1 MTVHDEKV
9 DSGAD
14 DRYEEL
20 AELHAAPLWLY
31 HTNLV
36 PPEPRPTAVPAIW
49 RYAELRPHLMHFL
62 GALSLEDAERRVLML
77 VNPGMTDPPA
87 TTTSLYAGL
96 QIIGPGETAQ
106 AHRHVANAFRYIM
119 EGAGAYTTVNGERV
133 HMSPGDLL
141 LTPNWHWHDHHHEG
155 DNPMVWLDALDY
167 PLTNTLDASFFEFYG
182 DRTQKSSVPDDL
194 SSRQYIHGQLAPA
207 WETVRSPAS
216 PIGKY
221 PWTETL
227 KAFEA
232 IADDAWGSAA
242 EGVLL
247 EYRNPQTGG
256 SVLPTMS
263 CRISRL
269 RPGFHG
275 ESIRRT
281 ASAIYHVVQGSGV
294 AHVGETVLEWHDKDI
309 FAVPPWH
316 QLQLRNSSQT
326 EDAYLF
332 SYTNEPVLKALGFYR
347 EESTEDS
354 SPSTN

>member
-141 LTPNWHWHDHHHEG
+141 LTPNWHWHDHHHPQGELRHG
-155 DNPMVWLDALDY
+155 RGPRRRPDQHQDGHGSVRGEAVVEDALQ
-167 PLTNTLDASFFEFYG
+167 G
-182 DRTQKSSVPDDL
+182 
-194 SSRQYIHGQLAPA
+194 
-207 WETVRSPAS
+207 
-216 PIGKY
+216 
-221 PWTETL
+221 
-227 KAFEA
+227 
-232 IADDAWGSAA
+232 
-242 EGVLL
+242 
-247 EYRNPQTGG
+247 
-256 SVLPTMS
+256 
-263 CRISRL
+263 
-269 RPGFHG
+269 
-275 ESIRRT
+275 RRC
-281 ASAIYHVVQGSGV
+281 
-294 AHVGETVLEWHDKDI
+294 
-309 FAVPPWH
+309 H
-316 QLQLRNSSQT
+316 QRHRCH
-326 EDAYLF
+326 EH
-332 SYTNEPVLKALGFYR
+332 PVLRSCIL
-347 EESTEDS
+347 S
-354 SPSTN
+354 NN